1 MWERQVGGRKAMLT
15 MYFYLSYQGGVE
27 RDMSVAAYHLR
38 RMQILRPF
46 VSDASSQPIAEWSR
60 YSTAFLLTL
69 LTISKGNVLTRV
81 SP

>member
-1 MWERQVGGRKAMLT
+1 MLT

-27 RDMSVAAYHLR
+27 RDMSVAVYHLR
-38 RMQILRPF
+38 RMQFPCPF
-46 VSDASSQPIAEWSR
+46 VSGASRRSIAGCKSLF
-60 YSTAFLLTL
+60 TAFLITL